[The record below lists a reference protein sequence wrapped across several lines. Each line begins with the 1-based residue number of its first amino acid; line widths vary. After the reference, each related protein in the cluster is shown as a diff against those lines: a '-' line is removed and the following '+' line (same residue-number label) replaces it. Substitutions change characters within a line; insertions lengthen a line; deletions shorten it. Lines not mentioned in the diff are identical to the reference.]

1 MRNSLNPWKYWKN
14 QVFRTGHTGCSGR
27 RNNLANWYTG
37 CWHGLS
43 TAEADR
49 FRGCCRGSSFLAFQ
63 WGDLCQDRVCTRRPG

>member
-27 RNNLANWYTG
+27 RNNSANWYTG

-43 TAEADR
+43 TGAAVLLPSHHFDNSSYEDE
-49 FRGCCRGSSFLAFQ
+49 FQDLFPGRG
-63 WGDLCQDRVCTRRPG
+63 DIPYPG